1 MLGTARRLDRVS
13 PVDITPARLR
23 MTNLT
28 SGPERVDTYYLLTIV
43 ALHSSKTETSRLSR
57 TVVGVHSLTHS
68 FHSFHTLSLSLLT
81 CHKSIIRSLSSF
93 PSSFSFF
100 FFFLSLL
107 PSLSLSHSLHLPSYY
122 LSIYLSTLSISS
134 STISPPFNLQLQVS
148 TETRPF
154 LTHPIL
160 PSNPSVNSRPPHSRR
175 THFLLSPT

>member
-81 CHKSIIRSLSSF
+81 CHKSIILSLSSF
-93 PSSFSFF
+93 PSSSSFF

-107 PSLSLSHSLHLPSYY
+107 PTLSLSHSLHLPSYY
-122 LSIYLSTLSISS
+122 LSIYLSIYSFPSSTTISS
-134 STISPPFNLQLQVS
+134 PFQPAASSLN
-148 TETRPF
+148 
-154 LTHPIL
+154 
-160 PSNPSVNSRPPHSRR
+160 
-175 THFLLSPT
+175 